1 MKRDRC
7 TGFDRAMLG
16 VVLVFLAAPVLSHH
30 SRAMFVRDNPITI
43 EGTLTEVAM
52 ANPHS
57 LFFVDAKPM
66 DQPDAVVRSWS
77 VEAPNSRRLEAMG
90 WQKDT
95 IKPGSKVKVK
105 GFWRTDYRPQILFI
119 EITDDNGHHFTT
131 QSGEYRR

>member
-1 MKRDRC
+1 
-7 TGFDRAMLG
+7 
-16 VVLVFLAAPVLSHH
+16 
-30 SRAMFVRDNPITI
+30 MFVRDNPITI

-105 GFWRTDYRPQILFI
+105 GFWRKDYRPQILFI

-131 QSGEYRR
+131 ESAEYRR